1 MWALHSPPHLDRAEY
16 WAISTYPVTQ
26 TIGKVLG
33 LITISCAIV
42 RKTDCEVMSGNT
54 LYKTQTRNDQAEKT
68 LKTFYFDSHII
79 NDGRE
84 VSWFLGELNM
94 VCGMATNNK
103 ML

>member
-1 MWALHSPPHLDRAEY
+1 MWALNSPPHLDRAEY

-26 TIGKVLG
+26 TIGKVLR

-42 RKTDCEVMSGNT
+42 RKTDCEVSGNT

-68 LKTFYFDSHII
+68 LKTFYFYSHIV

-94 VCGMATNNK
+94 AWQQISKC
-103 ML
+103 